1 MTTDTLKAY
10 DNDRFISEEELRT
23 SYDGTVPVAYSTS
36 VGGIFPYSE
45 ADSRQFFVQS
55 LLFHSDTAGN
65 VLPRGNFMSTSRLY
79 KPFTLNSKGCYLDIS
94 LCHDSTLDAEAEYD
108 TMFAVEVQ
116 LYLST
121 SATSDNVYGSL
132 YHRIQY
138 ITNKHGA
145 HFEIPDIENFRIAAD
160 RGIFLYVK
168 LAPIASDY
176 EAVNVLVN
184 SNFTFIADVD
194 P

>member
-1 MTTDTLKAY
+1 MSLTTLKAY
-10 DNDRFISEEELRT
+10 DNDRFISKEELRT
-23 SYDGTVPVAYSTS
+23 SYDGTVPDSYSTS

-65 VLPRGNFMSTSRLY
+65 VLPRGNWQSTARLY
-79 KPFTLNSKGCYLDIS
+79 KPFTLNSKGCFLDVGW
-94 LCHDSTLDAEAEYD
+94 CHDSTVDAESEYD

-116 LYLST
+116 LYLTT
-121 SATSDNVYGSL
+121 SAMSDNVFGSL
-132 YHRIQY
+132 YHRLQY
-138 ITNKHGA
+138 ITNKHDA

-168 LAPIASDY
+168 FTPIAA
-176 EAVNVLVN
+176 EFETANFLIN
-184 SNFTFIADVD
+184 SNFTFVTDVD